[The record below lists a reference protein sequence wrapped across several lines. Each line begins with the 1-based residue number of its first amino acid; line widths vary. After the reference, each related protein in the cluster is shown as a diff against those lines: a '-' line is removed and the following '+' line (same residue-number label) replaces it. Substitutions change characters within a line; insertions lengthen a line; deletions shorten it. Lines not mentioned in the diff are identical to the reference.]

1 MSKKIIYYNLIILS
15 FTIFTLI
22 LGWIVLFNPYSVQ
35 INGSILILSA
45 VVLLVVVNYLSFKV
59 GL

>member
-1 MSKKIIYYNLIILS
+1 MSKKIIYYNLIVLS

-35 INGSILILSA
+35 INGGILILSA
-45 VVLLVVVNYLSFKV
+45 IILLVVVNYLSFKV